1 VTAAVRLALFAVV
14 LVVSG
19 LLGAGL
25 GTVVGPIDVGGGHD
39 PAPAATVPGAPET
52 DHGGHGSDGAE
63 GAGADAEPDDDAG
76 HEDGHDLDEPFEVPE
91 IGPEDGG
98 P

>member
-1 VTAAVRLALFAVV
+1 MSPALRLALFAVV

-39 PAPAATVPGAPET
+39 QAPATVVPGPSGKE
-52 DHGGHGSDGAE
+52 HGGHGTGDDADEGSGA
-63 GAGADAEPDDDAG
+63 AEPDTG
-76 HEDGHDLDEPFEVPE
+76 EHTGHDLDEPFEVPE
-91 IGPEDGG
+91 IGPGEGG
-98 P
+98 S